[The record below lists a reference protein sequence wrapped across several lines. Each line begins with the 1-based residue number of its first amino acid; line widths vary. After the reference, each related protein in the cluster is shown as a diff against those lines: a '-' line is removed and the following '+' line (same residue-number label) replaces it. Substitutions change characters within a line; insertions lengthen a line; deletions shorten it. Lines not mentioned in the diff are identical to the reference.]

1 MNFERWSPEQITWGL
16 LQGGALFLCFLMLM
30 IGVWVAFQLLAKIDL
45 LHNSIFKL
53 SCLVVDRNAR
63 PPEITPPE
71 MLRPP
76 PFDPD
81 QSTQFPPYS
90 GRD

>member
-1 MNFERWSPEQITWGL
+1 MPNGWTPEQVTWGL
-16 LQGGALFLCFLMLM
+16 LQAGALFLCFLILM
-30 IGVWVAFQLLAKIDL
+30 IGVWALFQLLAKIDQ

-71 MLRPP
+71 IRG
-76 PFDPD
+76 FNADD
-81 QSTQFPPYS
+81 TTSFPPV
-90 GRD
+90 R